1 MHTYS
6 LCFLTTENNYKSL
19 IFYLGD
25 SLLCYHGPMLY
36 EAKCLKRRKSDD
48 GKAQYFVHY
57 KGWNSK
63 WEEWVDDD
71 RVLAVNTVNMN
82 KMAALKEIQ

>member
-1 MHTYS
+1 M
-6 LCFLTTENNYKSL
+6 FLS
-19 IFYLGD
+19 GD

-36 EAKCLKRRKSDD
+36 EAKCLKRRKTSD
-48 GKAQYFVHY
+48 GKAQYFIHY

-71 RVLAVNTVNMN
+71 RVLAVNAVNMN
-82 KMAALKEIQ
+82 KMASLKALQ